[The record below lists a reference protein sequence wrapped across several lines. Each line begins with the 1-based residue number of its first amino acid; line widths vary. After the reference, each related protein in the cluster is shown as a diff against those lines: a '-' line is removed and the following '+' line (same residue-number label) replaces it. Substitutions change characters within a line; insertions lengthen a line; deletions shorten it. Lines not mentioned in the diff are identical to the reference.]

1 MTLIKGKAQEELK
14 ITDIT
19 TYIGQKKMKKLLKFL
34 KNLILACKDILYGD
48 YSHSKNRYLGMLLTK
63 VYTIYSVS
71 SYADLPSGSTRI

>member
-48 YSHSKNRYLGMLLTK
+48 YSHSKNRY
-63 VYTIYSVS
+63 
-71 SYADLPSGSTRI
+71 